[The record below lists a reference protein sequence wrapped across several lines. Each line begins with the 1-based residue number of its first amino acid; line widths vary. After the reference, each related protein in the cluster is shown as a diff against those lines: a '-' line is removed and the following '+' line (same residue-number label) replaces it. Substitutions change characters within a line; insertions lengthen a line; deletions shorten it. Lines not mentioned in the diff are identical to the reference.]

1 MDESLNELGESIV
14 GALPGAVSGY
24 TVALGELTI
33 HAEAAAIVS
42 VLTMLRDDP
51 RFLFVNFTDL
61 AGVDYPARPK
71 RFDVVWHL
79 LSPKFNRRIRVKVQT
94 DEATPVP
101 STISVYPASTVASF
115 SFLTPILALL
125 LGSLLFG
132 ETIGP
137 AILLAA
143 ALAAAGIVL
152 INRPATPRR

>member
-51 RFLFVNFTDL
+51 RFLYVNFI
-61 AGVDYPARPK
+61 GYVPAWIIRHVAK
-71 RFDVVWHL
+71 RFDVVCHL

-101 STISVYPASTVASF
+101 STIDGLSRRRTGSSARPTISTESC
-115 SFLTPILALL
+115 S
-125 LGSLLFG
+125 
-132 ETIGP
+132 P
-137 AILLAA
+137 AIPTCAA
-143 ALAAAGIVL
+143 FLPTTASRGTRCARIS
-152 INRPATPRR
+152 R